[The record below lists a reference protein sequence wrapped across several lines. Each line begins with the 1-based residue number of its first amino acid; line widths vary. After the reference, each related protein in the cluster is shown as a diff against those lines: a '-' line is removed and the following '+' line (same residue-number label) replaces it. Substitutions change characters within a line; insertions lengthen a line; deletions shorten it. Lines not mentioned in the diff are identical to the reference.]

1 LRLATRAA
9 NGGDTCYQSREAAIP
24 QNNRPK
30 HQYMLNISDNPLSPK
45 HFENYS
51 AIQYC
56 SRYTS
61 RSMAR
66 WLIGFLLIF
75 LLAMF
80 LPWTQ
85 NVRAKGKLTTLSPDH
100 RPQSIYSTISGRIE
114 RWYIREGQ
122 LVKKGDTIAFL
133 SEVKADY
140 FDSKLLERTQQ
151 QVDAKKSSIGSYEGK
166 ASALGDQIRALN
178 QARELKI
185 SQTRNKID
193 QYRLK
198 INSDSMDL
206 EAIKLD
212 NKIAEDQY
220 IRTDTLYQKGI
231 KSLTDLEEKRRK
243 RQETQAK
250 KISYENKL
258 ASTRADLLNALI
270 DLNGIVADYTDKIS
284 KAESD
289 RFSTLSAQFD
299 AEGSVAKLESQYS
312 SYDARAKFY
321 YVLAPQDC
329 YISKV
334 LKKGLGEVVK
344 ENEELVAI
352 MPADFGDIAV
362 EMYIRPMDYPLI
374 ELNQRVRFIFDG
386 WPAFVFSGW
395 EGQSFGTFAGRISA
409 VDNMASENGLYR
421 ILVSP
426 DSTDK
431 EWPTALRVGSAAE
444 GIIML
449 NDVPLWYELWRQLN
463 GFPPD
468 FYEDAKLDEQL
479 KLKPAAN
486 QLKK

>member
-1 LRLATRAA
+1 
-9 NGGDTCYQSREAAIP
+9 
-24 QNNRPK
+24 
-30 HQYMLNISDNPLSPK
+30 MLNISEKPISTR
-45 HFENYS
+45 HFAAYTS
-51 AIQYC
+51 YQYC
-56 SRYTS
+56 SKYTG

-66 WLIGFLLIF
+66 WLVGFLLLGVFI
-75 LLAMF
+75 LF

-85 NVRAKGKLTTLSPDH
+85 NVRSKGKLTTLSPDH

-114 RWYIREGQ
+114 KWYIREGQ

-140 FDSKLLERTQQ
+140 FDPNLLERTRE
-151 QVDAKKSSIGSYEGK
+151 QVDAKRSSIGSYQGK
-166 ASALGDQIRALN
+166 TQALEQQIAALK
-178 QARELKI
+178 QSRDLKLT
-185 SQTRNKID
+185 QTQNKIR
-193 QYRLK
+193 QYQLK
-198 INSDSMDL
+198 INSDSMDWV
-206 EAIKLD
+206 AAKLD
-212 NKIAEDQY
+212 YEIAEFQY
-220 IRTDTLYQKGI
+220 RRTDTLYQKSI
-231 KSLTDLEEKRRK
+231 KSLSDLEEKRRK
-243 RQETQAK
+243 MQETQAK
-250 KISYENKL
+250 RNSYENKL

-270 DLNGIVADYTDKIS
+270 DLNGVVAEYTDKIS

-312 SYDARAKFY
+312 NYDARAKFY

-329 YISKV
+329 YITKV

-374 ELNQRVRFIFDG
+374 EPNQRVRFIFDG

-395 EGQSFGTFAGRISA
+395 EGQSFGTFGGRIMA
-409 VDNMASENGLYR
+409 IDNMASENGLYR

-426 DSTDK
+426 DPEEK
-431 EWPTALRVGSAAE
+431 PWPEALRVGSAAE

-468 FYEDAKLDEQL
+468 FYEDAKLETV
-479 KLKPAAN
+479 KLKAPAN
-486 QLKK
+486 VLKK